1 MLLWVGLVGSHL
13 IAFTVTTS
21 VHAPPRRV
29 GPGVGHL
36 PLLPSLAPMGAAPGG
51 PQVHGEP
58 PPGMPPPAGAP
69 LALREPPDSTGGPG
83 GIPATALWRDDG
95 VRFPALGVVAQFD
108 AQALLM
114 AAISH
119 DLRTALARLRMRI
132 EMMEA
137 QPQSER

>member
-1 MLLWVGLVGSHL
+1 M
-13 IAFTVTTS
+13 
-21 VHAPPRRV
+21 
-29 GPGVGHL
+29 
-36 PLLPSLAPMGAAPGG
+36 
-51 PQVHGEP
+51 
-58 PPGMPPPAGAP
+58 
-69 LALREPPDSTGGPG
+69 
-83 GIPATALWRDDG
+83 
-95 VRFPALGVVAQFD
+95 RFPALGVVAQFD